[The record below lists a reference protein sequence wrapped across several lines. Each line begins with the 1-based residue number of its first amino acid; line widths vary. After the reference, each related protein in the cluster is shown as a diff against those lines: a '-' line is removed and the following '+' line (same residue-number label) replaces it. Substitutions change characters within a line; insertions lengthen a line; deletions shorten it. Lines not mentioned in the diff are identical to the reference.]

1 MNATPSYYVFADV
14 DHTLIRCASMI
25 AFMDFWLAEPEFA
38 STPVAARLRREF
50 AALKQAHA
58 STDRESLN
66 RRYYAMFEGVR
77 LEEVQAAARR
87 WSRAMLGGGRLFIEP
102 VYQEL
107 EAHQAASA
115 AVVLVSGSFFEV
127 LDPIK
132 SRVGARGLLCTEL
145 EVASG
150 AYTGRLRQQV
160 IGDGKWQVI
169 LRYLSCQGAIRLE
182 DCYAYGDHIS
192 DVCFM
197 EKVGHP
203 VVVGDSPAM
212 REMAE
217 QRRWRVILA
226 TAAPGAARRH
236 AELKDGRG

>member
-1 MNATPSYYVFADV
+1 MSATPSYHVFADV
-14 DHTLIRCASMI
+14 DHTLIQCASMI
-25 AFMDFWLAEPEFA
+25 AFMEFWLSEPEFA
-38 STPVAARLRREF
+38 STPAAARLRREF
-50 AALKQAHA
+50 SALKQAHA
-58 STDRESLN
+58 SGGREALN

-77 LEEVQAAARR
+77 AEGLQAAARR
-87 WSRAMLGGGRLFIEP
+87 WSRAMLDGGRLFIEP
-102 VYQEL
+102 VCREL
-107 EAHQAASA
+107 AAHQAAMA
-115 AVVLVSGSFFEV
+115 AVVLVSGSFFEL

-132 SRVGARGLLCTEL
+132 SRIGARELLCTEL

-169 LRYLSCQGAIRLE
+169 LRYLSSQGRIRLE

-212 REMAE
+212 RELAE
-217 QRRWRVILA
+217 RRRWRVIPA
-226 TAAPGAARRH
+226 TPGERPR
-236 AELKDGRG
+236 